1 MTPGTRPSRRTARAA
16 PLPARGRAVALISL
30 TVAIVGS
37 FFQVHWKRHRPGG
50 SRPHCFRVIE
60 HASAV
65 LDETRSRRGQPP
77 GVFWGRNRG
86 LIASAP
92 ANDKKSYRQKSYRQ
106 NWNATVDEMR
116 PRAIIKATW
125 SAAESRAAA

>member
-16 PLPARGRAVALISL
+16 PLPARGRTVALISL

-37 FFQVHWKRHRPGG
+37 SFVAKDARPTKAAGVPMLSG
-50 SRPHCFRVIE
+50 DELAGVVPH
-60 HASAV
+60 AA
-65 LDETRSRRGQPP
+65 RSRRGQPP

-92 ANDKKSYRQKSYRQ
+92 ANDKKRS
-106 NWNATVDEMR
+106 R
-116 PRAIIKATW
+116 PKA
-125 SAAESRAAA
+125 E